1 VGGEWEA
8 VVRKVKFIQ
17 ADVFSDSPFGG
28 NPVVVVPEPG
38 AMTSDQMQRVARGMT
53 IAETS
58 FVVPP
63 TLAEASFAMRCYTP
77 TTEVVYSGHQL
88 LGTAYVLAEDGRI
101 ALDGDE
107 TEVRVQL
114 GETVRPVTLHAK
126 DGRVTRVSTIARP
139 AEFVRDVTPGRYG
152 SLAAAL
158 SIDPM
163 EVLHTGLPVQ
173 LVRTGLACLIVPV
186 HSLHTVR
193 SLMPVGQSLDD
204 LLHDIG
210 GECLLAFSRDTLA
223 QGNNAHVRV
232 FAPPLGVEEDPAT
245 GAANGALAAYLLR
258 HGELSLD
265 DQKQVRLRCEQGS
278 EMGRPS
284 LIEMLVDASVQPPS
298 VRVGGRV
305 ARSLEGTVFY

>member
-1 VGGEWEA
+1 M
-8 VVRKVKFIQ
+8 RKAKFIQ

-28 NPVVVVPEPG
+28 NPVVVVPDPG
-38 AMTSDQMQRVARGMT
+38 TMSSDQMQRVARGMT

-63 TLAEASFAMRCYTP
+63 TDALAHFALRCYTP

-88 LGTAYVLAEDGRI
+88 LGTAYVLAEEGRI
-101 ALDGDE
+101 DLAADTTEINVQIGDS
-107 TEVRVQL
+107 
-114 GETVRPVTLHAK
+114 VRPVTLHSEG
-126 DGRVTRVSTIARP
+126 GRITRVSTLARP
-139 AEFVRDVTPGRYG
+139 AEFVRDLAPGHY
-152 SLAAAL
+152 SALAAAL

-163 EVLHTGLPVQ
+163 EVLHAGLPVQ

-186 HSLHTVR
+186 DSMYTVR

-204 LLHDIG
+204 LLHDLG

-223 QGNNAHVRV
+223 PGNDVHVRV

-258 HGELSLD
+258 HGAIEANE
-265 DQKQVRLRCEQGS
+265 QGIVGLRCEQGS

-284 LIEMLVDASVQPPS
+284 LIEIEVDANTRPAR

-305 ARSLEGTVFY
+305 ARSIEGTVFY

>member
-1 VGGEWEA
+1 M
-8 VVRKVKFIQ
+8 RKVKFIQ

-38 AMTSDQMQRVARGMT
+38 AMTPDQMQRVARGMT

-63 TLAEASFAMRCYTP
+63 TVAEAGFALRCYTP

-88 LGTAYVLAEDGRI
+88 LGTAYVLAEEGRI
-101 ALDGDE
+101 QLEGE
-107 TEVRVQL
+107 RTQVPVQL
-114 GETVRPVTLHAK
+114 GDTIRPVTLHAR
-126 DGRVTRVSTIARP
+126 DGKVTRVSTVARP
-139 AEFVRDVTPGRYG
+139 AEFLRDVPPGDYG
-152 SLAAAL
+152 ALAAAL

-163 EVLHTGLPVQ
+163 EVLYTGLPVQ

-186 HSLHTVR
+186 RSLHTVR

-223 QGNNAHVRV
+223 PGNQAHVRV

-258 HGELSLD
+258 HGELETDGEGRS
-265 DQKQVRLRCEQGS
+265 RLRCEQGS

-284 LIEMLVDASVQPPS
+284 LIEMAVDTTRTPAE